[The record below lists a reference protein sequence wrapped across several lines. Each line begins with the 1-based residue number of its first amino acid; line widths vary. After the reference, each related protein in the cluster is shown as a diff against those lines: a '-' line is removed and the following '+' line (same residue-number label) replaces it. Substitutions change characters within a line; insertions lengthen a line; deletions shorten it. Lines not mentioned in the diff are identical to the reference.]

1 MPVSVVWNV
10 THRARQVDTEDFL
23 DFDMIVAMDASNVSN
38 LRRVAPSVEAERKIV
53 PMATFFTD
61 TSRYDHVPDPYYE
74 GAEGFELVLDLL
86 QDGCR
91 NLFDTFDN

>member
-1 MPVSVVWNV
+1 
-10 THRARQVDTEDFL
+10 
-23 DFDMIVAMDASNVSN
+23 
-38 LRRVAPSVEAERKIV
+38 
-53 PMATFFTD
+53 MAAFFTY

-74 GAEGFELVLDLL
+74 GSEGFELVLYLL